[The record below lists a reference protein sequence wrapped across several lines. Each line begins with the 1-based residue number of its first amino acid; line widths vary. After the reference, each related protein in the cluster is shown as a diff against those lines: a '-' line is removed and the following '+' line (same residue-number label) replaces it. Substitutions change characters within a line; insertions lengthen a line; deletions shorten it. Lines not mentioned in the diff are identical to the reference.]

1 MTQHNDEI
9 DFEVEVVRRGLPQS
23 MKLKRACEEIPC
35 GPTFCRELIAD
46 EKIDG
51 RKMGRDIVVRTASI
65 LRYQASLPKAQFAK
79 KPEVGSNDGR
89 L

>member
-23 MKLKRACEEIPC
+23 MKLKRACKEIQC

-65 LRYQASLPKAQFAK
+65 LRYQANLPKAQFAK
-79 KPEVGSNDGR
+79 KHEANTAAS
-89 L
+89 